1 MGINIKIKITM
12 HSFCKTALAL
22 GFKDI
27 CKDNVDTSA
36 EFLQHVAEFGLSYG
50 TQQEYLFR
58 QEIFNARDAEYKVI
72 NADKNNTFTV
82 GHNFMSTW
90 TNMGRERLH
99 QNRRPK
105 NWTRCLRYPTSFC
118 LANYQRDL
126 SLRSFF
132 KEFLLLEGNDLDLL

>member
-1 MGINIKIKITM
+1 M

-90 TNMGRERLH
+90 TKAEYKKLLGYKAPSANEMIGEEKTLDVVGLPVNLDWRE
-99 QNRRPK
+99 
-105 NWTRCLRYPTSFC
+105 
-118 LANYQRDL
+118 
-126 SLRSFF
+126 
-132 KEFLLLEGNDLDLL
+132 

>member
-1 MGINIKIKITM
+1 M

-72 NADKNNTFTV
+72 NADKNNTFIV

-90 TNMGRERLH
+90 TEDEYNKLLGYKAIKDMIGEETTLNVENIPAH
-99 QNRRPK
+99 ID
-105 NWTRCLRYPTSFC
+105 W
-118 LANYQRDL
+118 
-126 SLRSFF
+126 RSKGAVTEV
-132 KEFLLLEGNDLDLL
+132 KE